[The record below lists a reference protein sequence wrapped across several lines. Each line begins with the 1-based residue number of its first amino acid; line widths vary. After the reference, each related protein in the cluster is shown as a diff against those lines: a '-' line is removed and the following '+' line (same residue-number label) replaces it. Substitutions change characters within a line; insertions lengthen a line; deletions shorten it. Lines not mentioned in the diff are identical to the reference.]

1 MLSLAK
7 VSTGAQAA
15 NYYEST
21 DDYYHRGHAPSAWTG
36 EGAQRLGL
44 TGEVDAD
51 VFRKLLDGQMP
62 DGSTIHNA
70 AEGRR
75 GGTDFTFSAPKSVSM
90 QTLIGDD
97 VRLIDAHQKAV
108 ARTLDYAQGLAAYR
122 VTEGGHT
129 RHAASDN
136 LLIATFRHDL
146 SRDADPQL
154 HTHAV
159 VINATQRPDG
169 QWRALEQSE
178 FYRQQKLM
186 GALYRSEL
194 ALEVQ
199 KLGYDIRL
207 THSDGR
213 FELAHVT
220 PTQVE
225 AFSTRSRS
233 IEAALAAQGTTR
245 EEASAR
251 QKEVATLATRDK
263 KVDVDRHALHEL
275 WRDKSQVLGI
285 DYRPTLNATAPPAE
299 LRGAAARPAVA
310 FAIEH
315 TTERQAIVNHAQ
327 LMRAALERGTGKT
340 DLQSIQAEIV
350 RASQF
355 GTLIRVGERYTTQ
368 AAQTLERE
376 MLALEQQ
383 GRGVLTPI
391 MDRAQAERLLAALP
405 LNDEQRAAATLV
417 VASDARVSAIQGS
430 AGTGKTTMLR
440 HATEL
445 AEAQGYRVIGLA
457 PSGAAAREL
466 GKSGIESQTLAAFR
480 HHDSVTLSEKSLIVI
495 DEAGMVATKDMH
507 HVLHKAEAA
516 NARIVL
522 VGDVQ
527 QLKAIEAGRPFAQ
540 LQEAGMVRVEMGEIQ
555 RQRDPEL
562 KHAVELAAKGETVRS
577 LAALQHHIIEIPG
590 NRERYQ
596 AIAKDFAMLD
606 AETRRETLIVAGT
619 HAARTAINDNV
630 RAELGLAG
638 SGITVTAL
646 ERKDLTDAQTKSS
659 LSYQSGDIVQA
670 QKHYD
675 SLGLRRG
682 EMAMV
687 VEGAAGCVMLERDDG
702 ERVQWR
708 PVLQPKMTAY
718 HAHEREFAVGDQVR
732 ISANDHGR
740 DLINGDQA
748 TVQVIDRERQTIT
761 LQKTDGSEIKLD
773 AVKPLHLDH
782 GYCSTVH
789 VAQGQTRERVLIE
802 ADTTSLTSNESA
814 YYVAIS
820 RAREEVTLYTDDKL
834 LLPEALGRED
844 TKAAALDLQRESEAV
859 GMER

>member
-7 VSTGAQAA
+7 VATGAAA
-15 NYYEST
+15 ASYYESA
-21 DDYYHRGHAPSAWTG
+21 DDYYHRGHAPSAWAG
-36 EGAQRLGL
+36 EGAQQLGL

-62 DGSTIHNA
+62 DGSVIHNA

-75 GGTDFTFSAPKSVSM
+75 GGTDFTFSAPKSVSL
-90 QTLIGDD
+90 QTLIGED

-108 ARTLDYAQGLAAYR
+108 TRTLDYAQGLSAYR
-122 VTEGGHT
+122 ATEGGHT
-129 RHAASDN
+129 RHVASDN
-136 LLIATFRHDL
+136 LLVATFRHDL
-146 SRDADPQL
+146 SREADPQL

-186 GALYRSEL
+186 GALYRNEL

-199 KLGYDIRL
+199 KLGYDIRI
-207 THSDGR
+207 THGDGR
-213 FELAHVT
+213 FELAHISA
-220 PTQVE
+220 TQVE
-225 AFSTRSRS
+225 AFSTRSRA

-245 EEASAR
+245 EAASAR

-263 KVDVDRHALHEL
+263 KVDVDRHALREQ
-275 WRDKSQVLGI
+275 WRDKSHALGI
-285 DYRPTLNATAPPAE
+285 DYRPALNATAPAPE
-299 LRGAAARPAVA
+299 LRETAARPSVIY
-310 FAIEH
+310 AIEH

-327 LMRAALERGTGKT
+327 LLRGALERGTGKT

-355 GTLIRVGERYTTQ
+355 GTLIRAGERYTTQ

-376 MLALEQQ
+376 MLALEQR
-383 GRGVLTPI
+383 GRGAMTPI
-391 MDRAQAERLLAALP
+391 MARAQAERSLAALS

-430 AGTGKTTMLR
+430 AGTGKTTMLQ
-440 HATEL
+440 HANEL

-457 PSGAAAREL
+457 PSAAAAREL
-466 GKSGIESQTLAAFR
+466 GKSGIESQTIAAFR
-480 HHDSVTLSEKSLIVI
+480 QRDAVGLSEKSLIIV

-507 HVLHKAEAA
+507 DVLHQAEAA

-540 LQEAGMVRVEMGEIQ
+540 LQEAGMTRVEMGEIQ

-562 KHAVELAAKGETVRS
+562 KRAVELAAKGETARS
-577 LAALQHHIIEIPG
+577 LATLERHVIEIPT
-590 NRERYQ
+590 NRERYL
-596 AIAKDFAMLD
+596 AIAKDYALLD

-619 HAARTAINDNV
+619 HTARTAINDNV
-630 RAELGLAG
+630 RVELGLAG
-638 SGITVTAL
+638 NGITVTAL

-670 QKHYD
+670 QKHYE

-682 EMAMV
+682 ELATV
-687 VEGAAGCVMLERDDG
+687 IDGAAGRVMLERDDG

-708 PVLQPKMTAY
+708 PALQPKMTAY
-718 HAHEREFAVGDQVR
+718 HVHEREFAVGDQVR
-732 ISANDHGR
+732 ISANDHVRG
-740 DLINGDQA
+740 LVNGDHA
-748 TVQVIDRERQTIT
+748 MVQMIDRERQTIT

-773 AVKPLHLDH
+773 AAKPLHLDH

-789 VAQGQTRERVLIE
+789 AAQGQTRERVLIE
-802 ADTTSLTSNESA
+802 ADTASVTSNESG

-820 RAREEVTLYTDDKL
+820 RAREDVTLYTDDKL

-844 TKAAALDLQRESEAV
+844 TKAAALDLQRDSEAV